1 MTYRKWL
8 IATLLLTLT
17 FAVLT
22 VIVNMVVDHHAVR
35 LSLFSGKKEIRRT
48 VYPDGINQHIF
59 NPEYVFRRPD
69 EFDSFLF
76 GSSRTSQIDV
86 AKISAGKFY
95 NMSYS
100 LGIPAQHL
108 AIVKAFLKK
117 GIKIKFIVVGLD
129 DFCFNLA
136 RPDCEGTLIR
146 IMHPEA
152 EGPGRLKIFF
162 SYFFRKPERLELSRW
177 KNRVLK
183 GDMKG
188 AFTLNS
194 EGLVLG
200 WSDKDRFIEQT
211 GKPVFEYKTSKYKP
225 FVYNRKKLYDALV
238 VIEELTLLARDH
250 NFKLIFFI
258 NPFYEQIYINN
269 AEPLFRVKE
278 RLAKLTDYYDFSGFN
293 TITTNPLNYYE
304 ESHYRFRVGDMIIDR
319 IFGDGKNTPD
329 GFGFLVTAQNV
340 ESHLKKQKNEL
351 EKYLEKY
358 GLQ

>member
-1 MTYRKWL
+1 MTHKKWL
-8 IATLLLTLT
+8 SAMLILTIIFTAL
-17 FAVLT
+17 VVGMNL
-22 VIVNMVVDHHAVR
+22 IVDHHAVR
-35 LSLFSGKKEIRRT
+35 LSLFSGKKKFQQT
-48 VYPDGINQHIF
+48 VYPNGINQHIF
-59 NPEYVFRRPD
+59 NPEYAFRRPG

-86 AKISAGKFY
+86 SKISAGKFY

-100 LGIPAQHL
+100 MGIPAQHL
-108 AIVKAFLKK
+108 AILRAFLKK

-129 DFCFNLA
+129 DFSFNVS
-136 RPDCEGTLIR
+136 RPDSENTRIR

-152 EGPGRLKIFF
+152 GGPDRLKIFF
-162 SYFFRKPERLELSRW
+162 TYFFRKPERLELSRW
-177 KNRVLK
+177 KKRVLK

-225 FVYNRKKLYDALV
+225 FVYNRKKLNDAFA
-238 VIEELTLLARDH
+238 VIEELILLARDH

-293 TITTNPLNYYE
+293 QITTDPMNYYE

-319 IFGDGKNTPD
+319 IFGTAKSSPD
-329 GFGFLVTAQNV
+329 GFGILVTRKNV
-340 ESHLKKQKNEL
+340 ESHLEKQKSDL
-351 EKYLEKY
+351 DKYLKKY
-358 GLQ
+358 HLQ